1 MPTNPKK
8 YGMSLILGSLVWA
21 LALVAAAYIF
31 RGNPAKDWIESAL
44 VIGAITYLMWNYERR
59 RRRRS

>member
-1 MPTNPKK
+1 MPTNPEK